1 MNSLIGLK
9 NSVMPSLAVP
19 HAPAQN
25 ANPAPGKSSAGF
37 THGWFFFQQKTIGE
51 FQQLEVFIDEKTWRI
66 EFRKQ
71 DKGMG
76 RVKKSTPSSVFTRFF
91 SPETQKRTCLTIL
104 FGIQKNRPNHFP

>member
-37 THGWFFFQQKTIGE
+37 THGWFFSNKNDWRISTAGS
-51 FQQLEVFIDEKTWRI
+51 FIDEKLG
-66 EFRKQ
+66 E
-71 DKGMG
+71 
-76 RVKKSTPSSVFTRFF
+76 SSFANKTKVWDV
-91 SPETQKRTCLTIL
+91 
-104 FGIQKNRPNHFP
+104 